1 MSKQTTYGLKELN
14 FESTIGGEGGENN
27 LREIPVIDL
36 SDFDQRREEIKD
48 QLWFAATEIGFFQLI
63 NHGIPTADIL
73 TAFDASERFFA
84 LQNSAKG
91 AYPLKDGLNAGWE
104 FKAQVRPSTGT
115 ADQKESYQITLPHM
129 DGLWPN
135 QTVVPEFQRIVLD
148 FEYRAWQLGMKVLSC
163 FAEKLGFERDFFTKA
178 HDRSSAEYQST
189 LRLLHYLPLG
199 DDVKAEPGIWRAGA
213 HTDFDC
219 LTMVFQKEGQG
230 GLQVCP
236 GKEAADGSQEW
247 TSVVPKN
254 GVVTCNI
261 GDMLMRWSDD
271 RLLSTLHRVRMPKP
285 EEPAGPRYS
294 MAFFCQANKDQMIQG
309 PEKKYEPISARDY
322 LLQRIN
328 ANFSDQK

>member
-1 MSKQTTYGLKELN
+1 MNETYGLKELN

-27 LREIPVIDL
+27 LREIPIIDL
-36 SDFDQRREEIKD
+36 SDFDARRQEITE
-48 QLWFAATEIGFFQLI
+48 QLWYAATEIGFFQLI
-63 NHGIPTADIL
+63 NHGLPTADIL

-84 LQNSAKG
+84 LSKEQKS

-104 FKAQVRPSTGT
+104 FMAQVRPSTGT

-129 DGLWPN
+129 DDLWPN

-163 FAEKLGFERDFFTKA
+163 FADKLSFERDFFTKA

-189 LRLLHYLPLG
+189 LRLLHYLPL
-199 DDVKAEPGIWRAGA
+199 AEDAQPEAGLWRAGA

-236 GKEAADGSQEW
+236 GKEAMEKGSQEW

-254 GVVTCNI
+254 GVITCNI

-271 RLLSTLHRVRMPKP
+271 KLKSTLHRVRMPKP
-285 EEPAGPRYS
+285 DEARGPRYS
-294 MAFFCQANKDQMIQG
+294 MAFFCQANKDKVIQG
-309 PEKKYEPISARDY
+309 PDKKYEPITARDY

-328 ANFSDQK
+328 ANFAEKK